1 MLSTS
6 PEPDPDST
14 SATGSAPRA
23 LLILAIAVWVEVLA
37 LVIVGGFALFE
48 MTRPD
53 ATIAA
58 DLFLA
63 AFAWGMALL
72 LFYAVRGLYAERRWA
87 RSPVMTWQLFQIV
100 IAASW
105 LTMAVH
111 VGAFVLLALAV
122 VIIWTLMS
130 RAVVAVTAG
139 ESATPES
146 D

>member
-6 PEPDPDST
+6 PEPDPDPNSVI
-14 SATGSAPRA
+14 GSAPRA
-23 LLILAIAVWVEVLA
+23 LLILTIAVWIETLA
-37 LVIVGGFALFE
+37 LVAAGGFALFE
-48 MTRPD
+48 MARPD

-63 AFAWGMALL
+63 VFAWGVALL
-72 LFYAVRGLYAERRWA
+72 LFFAVRGLHAGRRWA

-100 IAASW
+100 IAVTW
-105 LTMAVH
+105 LTTAVH
-111 VGAFVLLALAV
+111 VGAIALLALAV
-122 VIIWTLMS
+122 VIIWALMS
-130 RAVVAVTAG
+130 RSVVAGTAG

>member
-6 PEPDPDST
+6 PESDPDSN
-14 SATGSAPRA
+14 SAAGAVPRA
-23 LLILAIAVWVEVLA
+23 LLILAIAVWIEALA
-37 LVIVGGFALFE
+37 LVVAGGFALFE
-48 MTRPD
+48 MARPD

-72 LFYAVRGLYAERRWA
+72 LFFAVRGLHAGRRWA

-100 IAASW
+100 IAVTW
-105 LTMAVH
+105 LTTAVH
-111 VGAFVLLALAV
+111 VGAVALLVLAV
-122 VIIWTLMS
+122 VIIWALMS
-130 RAVVAVTAG
+130 RPVVAMTVE
-139 ESATPES
+139 ESVTPET